1 MNGHDLAR
9 EIIRKHGRDRYP
21 TADLN
26 LLKLVEEVGE
36 LAAAALE
43 FGDDPSD
50 ESYDHLRKEYGDA
63 GIALH
68 ALGDKLGLNL
78 LDEMHDVVMKE
89 TRRFG

>member
-9 EIIRKHGRDRYP
+9 AVIEKHGKDRYP

-26 LLKLVEEVGE
+26 LLKLVEEVGK

-43 FGDDPSD
+43 FTADSRT
-50 ESYDHLRKEYGDA
+50 ENWDHLRKEYGDV

-78 LDEMHDVVMKE
+78 MDEMHDVVMNE
-89 TRRFG
+89 TRKFG